1 MNSEANKQLPLAQA
15 TSLELLD
22 FFVGISEKYNFKY
35 VLGKETAMGLQMHKG
50 FMPWAASI
58 SIILLYDQLV
68 EFINVCEHELKGT
81 PYYLITH
88 HNTEQFDDYFI
99 RLAKRSRV
107 KLGVG
112 REKDEKYYDYYVDI
126 IPGFYAGNTRN
137 ECRKIRRVYKKYEKI
152 LNSHLLSPGSLK
164 TGRRIIRKLISAY
177 YHKKKRPDD
186 YERVLSTL
194 QKHDKPTKY
203 IFIPSNSK
211 DEGSIIQTRQITERK
226 LYEFEGNQ
234 YYSFFDIEEYLIKLY
249 GRKYKV
255 KYYEQP
261 INRAILEGPEIL
273 RRVQL
278 IQLDMLI
285 ELDKICRKHGIKY
298 VLGAGTLLGAVRH
311 KGFIPWDDDIDVFM
325 LYDHYKKFISV
336 AEKKLDRSKYFIKTQ
351 ETDKDCNLTFLQ
363 IKRNNTKYLREGR
376 EHLSTHPGVYI
387 DIFPIFNAPA
397 SRLLHFF
404 QDRTCK
410 FFKTMTWAH
419 LGAESERNIIK
430 RQCYRLLAKTS
441 NKTAFRCF
449 MRFANKVK
457 KPSSELTC
465 FYIMK
470 NFKENPGNHRSTYDN
485 IIEIEFEGHRFYA
498 TEYWDSYLKYTYSKD
513 YMSYPAMA
521 DRIPKHMPAIVDVAD
536 LFPNITFDE

>member
-273 RRVQL
+273 RRIQL
-278 IQLDMLI
+278 IELDMLI
-285 ELDKICRKHGIKY
+285 EFDRICRKHNIKY
-298 VLGAGTLLGAVRH
+298 TIGAGTLLGAVRH

-325 LYDHYKKFISV
+325 LYEEYKTFLNV
-336 AEKKLDRSKYFIKTQ
+336 AEKELDCEKYFLRTQ
-351 ETDKDCNLTFLQ
+351 ETDVDNNLTFTT
-363 IKRNNTKYLREGR
+363 IKRNGTKYIKGGR
-376 EHLSTHPGVYI
+376 EKYNTHPGVPI
-387 DIFPIFNAPA
+387 DIFPLFNAP
-397 SRLLHFF
+397 STRIGHWL
-404 QDRTCK
+404 QDRVCK

-419 LGAESERNIIK
+419 MGAESEGNSIK
-430 RQCYRLLAKTS
+430 RQYYRLLAQVS
-441 NKTAFRCF
+441 NKKSYGLF
-449 MRFANKVK
+449 MKYATKVK
-457 KPSSELTC
+457 KPSKRVAFFEIKRNFTENPVTKRELYEELT
-465 FYIMK
+465 
-470 NFKENPGNHRSTYDN
+470 
-485 IIEIEFEGHRFYA
+485 EIEFEGYMFYVTKYWA
-498 TEYWDSYLKYTYSKD
+498 DYLEYTFSKD
-513 YMSYPAMA
+513 YSRYPPMTG
-521 DRIPKHMPAIVDVAD
+521 RKPKHMPAIVEIHDIFSN
-536 LFPNITFDE
+536 L

>member
-273 RRVQL
+273 RRIQL
-278 IQLDMLI
+278 IELDMLI
-285 ELDKICRKHGIKY
+285 EFDRICRKHNIKY
-298 VLGAGTLLGAVRH
+298 TIGAGTLLGAVRH

-325 LYDHYKKFISV
+325 LYEEYKTFLNV
-336 AEKKLDRSKYFIKTQ
+336 AEKELDCEKYFLRTQ
-351 ETDKDCNLTFLQ
+351 ETDVDNNLTFAT
-363 IKRNNTKYLREGR
+363 IKRNGTKYIKGGR
-376 EHLSTHPGVYI
+376 EKYNTHPGVPI
-387 DIFPIFNAPA
+387 DIFPLFNAP
-397 SRLLHFF
+397 STRIGHWL
-404 QDRTCK
+404 QDRVCK

-419 LGAESERNIIK
+419 MGAESEGNSIK
-430 RQCYRLLAKTS
+430 RQYYRLLAQVS
-441 NKTAFRCF
+441 NKKSYGLF
-449 MRFANKVK
+449 MKYATKVK
-457 KPSSELTC
+457 KPSKRVAFFDIKRNFTENPVTKRELYEELT
-465 FYIMK
+465 
-470 NFKENPGNHRSTYDN
+470 
-485 IIEIEFEGHRFYA
+485 EIEFEGYMFYVTKYWA
-498 TEYWDSYLKYTYSKD
+498 DYLEYTFSKD
-513 YMSYPAMA
+513 YSRYPPMTG
-521 DRIPKHMPAIVDVAD
+521 RKPKHMPAIVEIHDIFSN
-536 LFPNITFDE
+536 L

>member
-273 RRVQL
+273 RRIQL
-278 IQLDMLI
+278 IELDMLI
-285 ELDKICRKHGIKY
+285 EFDRICRKHNIKYTIGAERYLVQLGIKALY
-298 VLGAGTLLGAVRH
+298 LGMMIL
-311 KGFIPWDDDIDVFM
+311 M
-325 LYDHYKKFISV
+325 
-336 AEKKLDRSKYFIKTQ
+336 
-351 ETDKDCNLTFLQ
+351 FLCY
-363 IKRNNTKYLREGR
+363 T
-376 EHLSTHPGVYI
+376 T
-387 DIFPIFNAPA
+387 
-397 SRLLHFF
+397 
-404 QDRTCK
+404 
-410 FFKTMTWAH
+410 
-419 LGAESERNIIK
+419 IIK
-430 RQCYRLLAKTS
+430 VYQ
-441 NKTAFRCF
+441 RC
-449 MRFANKVK
+449 
-457 KPSSELTC
+457 
-465 FYIMK
+465 
-470 NFKENPGNHRSTYDN
+470 
-485 IIEIEFEGHRFYA
+485 
-498 TEYWDSYLKYTYSKD
+498 
-513 YMSYPAMA
+513 
-521 DRIPKHMPAIVDVAD
+521 
-536 LFPNITFDE
+536 